1 MLFFHQL
8 KRCSANCRVG
18 FAGLVTLA
26 NSERETAMLDQ
37 IYGALQVLGVLTIL
51 LICVIV
57 GCSIET
63 GRENDRRRA
72 ARDAQHNDELPPG
85 AP

>member
-1 MLFFHQL
+1 MF
-8 KRCSANCRVG
+8 
-18 FAGLVTLA
+18 
-26 NSERETAMLDQ
+26 DQ

-72 ARDAQHNDELPPG
+72 VRDAQHNDEIPPG
-85 AP
+85 AA

>member
-1 MLFFHQL
+1 
-8 KRCSANCRVG
+8 
-18 FAGLVTLA
+18 
-26 NSERETAMLDQ
+26 MLDQ